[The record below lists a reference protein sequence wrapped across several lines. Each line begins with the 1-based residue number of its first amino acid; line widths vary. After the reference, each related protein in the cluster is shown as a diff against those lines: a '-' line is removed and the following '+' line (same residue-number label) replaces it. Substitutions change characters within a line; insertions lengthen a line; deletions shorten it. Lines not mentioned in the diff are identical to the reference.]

1 MFRYRWNRGFA
12 ALLLLSIVLPAG
24 FVSGDAKEDAAKR
37 SKWQNIVQFYGQED
51 TNLFSLAIYD
61 KDAKEEANFQFKEI
75 WKYDREKKEWVKMAA
90 APKTVKVVL
99 ASQRN
104 RTEGPVDAQILIN
117 LPIKIQDVGLY
128 YAKWSIDDI
137 ACTTYTFL
145 GTRARDRTVPGKP
158 KPGYK
163 VEDVPVSIDKSE
175 LQIIP
180 DPSYFTGEGS
190 LPLPKK

>member
-1 MFRYRWNRGFA
+1 MNRNSWNRGLA
-12 ALLLLSIVLPAG
+12 TALLLALVLPHGAAT
-24 FVSGDAKEDAAKR
+24 GDAKENLAKR
-37 SKWQNIVQFYGQED
+37 IKWQNIVQFYGQED

-61 KDAKEEANFQFKEI
+61 RDAKEEANFQFKEI
-75 WKYDREKKEWVKMAA
+75 WKYDRDKKEWVKMDA
-90 APKTVKVVL
+90 APRVVKVQL

-104 RTEGPVDAQILIN
+104 KAEGPVDAQILIN

-128 YAKWSIDDI
+128 YAKWSIDDV
-137 ACTTYTFL
+137 ACATYTFL